1 MKDYKAHDN
10 CIYMFRIMSALN
22 RLAKYEGESLVID
35 EWLNLRGKYG
45 VRITEH
51 PDFEG
56 VKLNLP
62 NGAERMTDENDYEIT
77 LSPHKSGTDGFY
89 IAVFTRKA

>member
-56 VKLNLP
+56 LKEDWPKLYKDLKFIEDRFYDGNYPELIK
-62 NGAERMTDENDYEIT
+62 YSYT
-77 LSPHKSGTDGFY
+77 L
-89 IAVFTRKA
+89 